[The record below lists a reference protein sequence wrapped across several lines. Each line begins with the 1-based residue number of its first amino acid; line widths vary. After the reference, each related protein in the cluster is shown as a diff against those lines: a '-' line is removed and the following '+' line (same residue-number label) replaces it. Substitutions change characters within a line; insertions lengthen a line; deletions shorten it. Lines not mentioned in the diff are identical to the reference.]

1 MSGPLAAVQ
10 VLGRDGAQ
18 PPLAGAVPKFA
29 QGRGARFASSDLIQ
43 KAYRVA
49 HACPSMIIDGRAPH
63 PESYDFADGP
73 DRLQPGGQYL

>member
-1 MSGPLAAVQ
+1 M
-10 VLGRDGAQ
+10 
-18 PPLAGAVPKFA
+18 
-29 QGRGARFASSDLIQ
+29 ARFASSDLIQ

-49 HACPSMIIDGRAPH
+49 HACLSMIIDGRAPH